1 MTVQELYANI
11 GGDYASAKKILMMD
25 KMISRFIVKLLDD
38 KSCDR
43 LLTAGQTMDPVGL
56 FEGAHA
62 MKGVCANLGLMDLSH
77 AASDIAEEFRP
88 GNARH
93 MSDDEVAKRLADIQA
108 RYDKTI
114 AGIRAFSEALG

>member
-38 KSCDR
+38 KSCGR

-62 MKGVCANLGLMDLSH
+62 MKGVCANLGLDELAR
-77 AASDIAEEFRP
+77 AAGEITEEFRAGSP
-88 GNARH
+88 RKL
-93 MSDDEVAKRLADIQA
+93 SDEEVRERLDAIAA
-108 RYDKTI
+108 RYRKT
-114 AGIRAFSEALG
+114 AEGIRAYAAQA